1 MFFGIRIQYI
11 LAKSQCA
18 VGIMGAKQTAQL
30 IPLCHNIPLDK
41 VSVELSLDSSEQ
53 CVHIEANAKTQGHT
67 GAVIVP
73 CFLFFS
79 QPYLFSVSVCH
90 ANPAIPLAYSSVDD
104 GSSGMVNNVVLMP
117 YTCVRTK
124 GLGPLTDKQ
133 LQDLGLVAMLT
144 AAKLTT
150 HVCVN
155 ACVRTKLTGRH
166 QMHAGVEMEAMV
178 AASVA
183 ALTVYDMC
191 KALDKGIT
199 IEHIRL
205 EAKTG
210 GKSGDY
216 HRLPKP

>member
-1 MFFGIRIQYI
+1 
-11 LAKSQCA
+11 
-18 VGIMGAKQTAQL
+18 MGAKQTAQL

-41 VSVELSLDSSEQ
+41 VSVELSLDSCQQ

-73 CFLFFS
+73 CSLFFS
-79 QPYLFSVSVCH
+79 EPCF
-90 ANPAIPLAYSSVDD
+90 PASSMCRADPARASAYRSVDH
-104 GSSGMVNNVVLMP
+104 GSNGMVNNVVLML
-117 YTCVRTK
+117 YTRMRTK
-124 GLGPLTDKQ
+124 GLSPLFERQ
-133 LQDLGLVAMLT
+133 LQGLGHVAMLT
-144 AAKLTT
+144 SAELTT
-150 HVCVN
+150 PVCVN
-155 ACVRTKLTGRH
+155 VCVHTKLIGRR

-178 AASVA
+178 AASMA

-210 GKSGDY
+210 GKSGNF
-216 HRLPKP
+216 HRRPVP